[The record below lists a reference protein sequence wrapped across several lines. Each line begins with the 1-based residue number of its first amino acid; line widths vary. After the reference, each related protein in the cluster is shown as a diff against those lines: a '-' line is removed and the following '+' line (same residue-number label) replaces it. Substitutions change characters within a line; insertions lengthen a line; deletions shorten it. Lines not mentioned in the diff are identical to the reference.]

1 MRIVAYLVGLE
12 PTPGSA
18 KKAPRSGALAA
29 LPPLLSGRRSR
40 GLSRGL
46 EFLGAKDMA
55 QNALDSVCGYGS
67 REETTRAKP

>member
-55 QNALDSVCGYGS
+55 QNALDSVWVLVARRNNSC
-67 REETTRAKP
+67 ET